1 MPPPHRSCRPAAWP
15 DFRKLASFFQ
25 ACNSKHL
32 LPPPRHRMHGR
43 RLRGSIGSGINKH
56 LNAIRKA
63 GAGSLFAPTKVTN
76 RVRAIA
82 ADPTQSSLTGGC
94 FDPRIIRIC
103 TEFAVQKARPAGR
116 NRAGQRLL
124 WMGPFEL
131 QTPAKPRHGPWGS
144 ASACGRPIVGRKKLK
159 DPHPLLRD
167 PSTANAQTSKPHR
180 GIYRFARRGAH
191 ATVKEVLKQA
201 IAASNHWRIIRS
213 GAAQHF

>member
-1 MPPPHRSCRPAAWP
+1 M
-15 DFRKLASFFQ
+15 
-25 ACNSKHL
+25 
-32 LPPPRHRMHGR
+32 
-43 RLRGSIGSGINKH
+43 NKH

-63 GAGSLFAPTKVTN
+63 GAGSLFAPTKAMN

-103 TEFAVQKARPAGR
+103 TEFAAQKAGPAE
-116 NRAGQRLL
+116 RAQPDRAAVALD
-124 WMGPFEL
+124 GPFEL

-144 ASACGRPIVGRKKLK
+144 ASACGRPIAGRKKLK

-167 PSTANAQTSKPHR
+167 PSTANAQASNPHR

-201 IAASNHWRIIRS
+201 IAASNHWRIIRK